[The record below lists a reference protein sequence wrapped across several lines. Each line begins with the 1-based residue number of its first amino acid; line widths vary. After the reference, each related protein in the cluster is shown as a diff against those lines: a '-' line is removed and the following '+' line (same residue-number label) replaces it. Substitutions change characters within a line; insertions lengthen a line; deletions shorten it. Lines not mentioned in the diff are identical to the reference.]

1 MASSADLYTAPSEAS
16 YLLLTPFD
24 MPTSSGSIRAI
35 AFSSNSG
42 ALVTAGVSVML
53 TVIFLC
59 AWNFVSFIALL
70 SSSKASR
77 RRHAALVVLWNSND
91 AWFAL
96 TRMVRYAFEC
106 RNEGWELAYGLMW
119 ALVAFTVFGA
129 SIALGV
135 VGPSLIHI
143 GNAAPVRA
151 EMAYY
156 PLLTRD
162 ADVILK
168 VFGLRAPS
176 YLRALGSVEAAD
188 VTKRKDVMIDD
199 ERLPKWKGPN
209 GEEPMY
215 RLNYS
220 YSITGTTMGLQHG
233 SDLVLNVAGSCITE
247 YEWYDAKASN
257 DDYEVYRLWGSTD
270 KKLQFVYPI
279 DSSSIQNAPKVTF
292 RIHPEPDSQRKDGKV
307 RFAAVAWG
315 AHRASISEGSSD
327 GWYSTENGKQNYTV
341 PYGAKNWIKRGRPAL
356 SCWQQDIWRYGS
368 QVAKNVEDIK
378 NLQGVK
384 VPVAL
389 LDLLSE
395 TLSEPKLAE
404 LGNASGDSALRS
416 RTTSPNGVIDASA
429 SSIRKDLERL
439 LVASYV
445 SSQSTFLDTTMMRDD
460 NWKNILEGGRGGPR
474 DGVGDFVI
482 VSPGIETFSIAGLA
496 TVVVSLVVLLIIE
509 SGVTALIRLHR
520 HPIDEKTGR
529 PRRWV
534 LFKALAAVALFR
546 RIYEHPD
553 VDPEVYMKDE
563 RWHCIAHFPDDKDK
577 TDFDIKGC
585 KTHRCRGHIVANS
598 MPSSPSISQQEK
610 IKSKPPS
617 DTGAGQAVDPPVSRP
632 ASPLASPAADEP
644 LLPQVEPRGSS
655 SV

>member
-1 MASSADLYTAPSEAS
+1 MTA
-16 YLLLTPFD
+16 
-24 MPTSSGSIRAI
+24 
-35 AFSSNSG
+35 
-42 ALVTAGVSVML
+42 ALSVML

-59 AWNFVSFIALL
+59 TWNFVSFLALL
-70 SSSKASR
+70 ASSKASR

-96 TRMVRYAFEC
+96 TRMVKYAIEC
-106 RNEGWELAYGLMW
+106 RKEGWELAYGLMW
-119 ALVAFTVFGA
+119 ALVALAVFSA
-129 SIALGV
+129 SIVLGV
-135 VGPSLIHI
+135 VGPALIQI

-151 EMAYY
+151 ELAYY
-156 PLLTRD
+156 PALAQEPR
-162 ADVILK
+162 AVLK
-168 VFGLRAPS
+168 VFGLRAAS

-188 VTKRKDVMIDD
+188 VTKRKDVLIDD
-199 ERLPKWKGPN
+199 DIDLPKWKGPN

-270 KKLQFVYPI
+270 KKFQFAYPI

-292 RIHPEPDSQRKDGKV
+292 RINSEPDSQRKDGKV

-315 AHRASISEGSSD
+315 AHRASITEGLYD
-327 GWYSTENGKQNYTV
+327 GWYSTENGKQNYSV
-341 PYGAKNWIKRGRPAL
+341 PYGAKHWIKRGRPAL
-356 SCWQQDIWRYGS
+356 SCWQEDVWRYGS
-368 QVAKNVEDIK
+368 QVAKNVKDIK

-389 LDLLSE
+389 LDVLSE
-395 TLSEPKLAE
+395 TLSQPKLSE

-445 SSQSTFLDTTMMRDD
+445 SSQSTFLDTTMMHDD
-460 NWKNILEGGRGGPR
+460 GNWKNILEGGDGGPR

-482 VSPGIETFSIAGLA
+482 VSPDIETFSVAGLA
-496 TVVVSLVVLLIIE
+496 TVTAFLAALLLIE
-509 SGVTALIRLHR
+509 LGVTVLIRLHR
-520 HPIDEKTGR
+520 DPIDKKTGK
-529 PRRWV
+529 PSIW
-534 LFKALAAVALFR
+534 LPFKALASAALFR
-546 RIYEHPD
+546 RIYENAD
-553 VDPEVYMKDE
+553 VDPEFYMKDD
-563 RWHCIAHFPDDKDK
+563 RWHCNAHFPDDDDK
-577 TDFDIKGC
+577 TDFKIKGC
-585 KTHRCRGHIVANS
+585 PTHRCRGHIVANS
-598 MPSSPSISQQEK
+598 KPSLFPISPPEK
-610 IKSKPPS
+610 VENEPPSNTGTGQASKPPS
-617 DTGAGQAVDPPVSRP
+617 DTGTGQAGKPPSDTSTGQAVNSPESRP
-632 ASPLASPAADEP
+632 ASPLESPAADEP
-644 LLPQVEPRGSS
+644 LLPQS
-655 SV
+655 